1 MTKAKAPTRAT
12 HLSNPPPFR
21 TTADTR
27 IAKRTSEKQTLQA
40 LREQVRTGKSD
51 AKVKAVLAQIKSKF
65 GDAAFEKELRAYA
78 VTKAGI
84 KGAQDVKLP
93 PGVSPNVGR
102 NK

>member
-1 MTKAKAPTRAT
+1 MTSKAKATKLSDPT
-12 HLSNPPPFR
+12 PFR
-21 TTADTR
+21 TVADER
-27 IAKRTSEKQTLQA
+27 ISKRTSEKQTLQT
-40 LREQVRTGKSD
+40 LREQVQAGKSD

-78 VTKAGI
+78 VTKAGV
-84 KGAQDVKLP
+84 KGAQDVRLP